1 VAFITTENNMLNNYK
16 GNSAYIKLQAK
27 DKRRDLFAAII
38 GSACLIVSAL
48 IGAAVV
54 YAFAFTVLALGA

>member
-1 VAFITTENNMLNNYK
+1 MLSNYK
-16 GNSAYIKLQAK
+16 GNSALIAMQQK
-27 DKRRDLFAAII
+27 DKRQNLVASII

-54 YAFAFTVLALGA
+54 YAFAFTVLSLGV

>member
-1 VAFITTENNMLNNYK
+1 MLSNYK

-38 GSACLIVSAL
+38 GSACLILSAGR
-48 IGAAVV
+48 GAAVV

>member
-1 VAFITTENNMLNNYK
+1 MLSNYK

-27 DKRRDLFAAII
+27 DKRQNLVASII

-54 YAFAFTVLALGA
+54 YAFAFTVLSLGV